1 MCIFIAELNLQKMQI
16 NVIDETFTGEVLH
29 TQTLEFSDPLV
40 SVKEIITQRVIQE
53 VEHFNQQL
61 TQHFKGLVQ
70 PSFAEITK
78 QGFLLKKNQP
88 VDAEKQVYI
97 ALDAFQQNGYFVLI
111 DDQQAESL
119 DQMIRLEAN
128 TKISFLKLTPL
139 VGG

>member
-1 MCIFIAELNLQKMQI
+1 MQI
-16 NVIDETFTGEVLH
+16 NVTDETFTGEVLH

-53 VEHFNQQL
+53 VDRFNQQL
-61 TQHFKGLVQ
+61 TKHFKGLIR
-70 PSFAEITK
+70 PSLAENSK
-78 QGFLLKKNQP
+78 EGFLLKKKQA
-88 VDAEKQVYI
+88 VDAEKQVYV

-119 DQMIRLEAN
+119 DQMIKLEAS
-128 TKISFLKLTPL
+128 TKVSLLKLTPL